1 MFLGPEKCVQMGV
14 VEVTQGHAL
23 THLEKKTNI
32 QNKQELGK

>member
-23 THLEKKTNI
+23 THLEKK
-32 QNKQELGK
+32 NKHTKQARIR